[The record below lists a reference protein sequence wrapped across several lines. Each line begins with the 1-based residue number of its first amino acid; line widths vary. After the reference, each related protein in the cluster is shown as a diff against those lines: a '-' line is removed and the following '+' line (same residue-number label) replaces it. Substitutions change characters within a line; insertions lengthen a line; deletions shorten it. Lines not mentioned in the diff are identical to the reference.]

1 MACTVVIN
9 RPLIISFFIISE
21 KYSPKNLD
29 TIQNLCNIAPINSV
43 NNAPN
48 IQKTNES
55 GARQTA
61 KKQTERIHGETN
73 RD

>member
-1 MACTVVIN
+1 MVKKLSI
-9 RPLIISFFIISE
+9 FFVGL
-21 KYSPKNLD
+21 KFYP
-29 TIQNLCNIAPINSV
+29 NIAPINSV